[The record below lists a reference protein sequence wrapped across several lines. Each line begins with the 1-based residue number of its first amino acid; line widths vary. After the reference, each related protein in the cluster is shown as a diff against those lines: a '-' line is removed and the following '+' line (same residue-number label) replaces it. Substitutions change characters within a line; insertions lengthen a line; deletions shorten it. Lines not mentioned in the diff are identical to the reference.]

1 MRGLAWVVREG
12 KEKREEE
19 EEFLSREIHLAYSA
33 GARGENF
40 FNTRQKKLSI
50 QFYLVPDN
58 SRLTRHTSSRARVD
72 RIKKKRNLIPLTFNH
87 NESVEQHN
95 SYKVTFNFDNN

>member
-12 KEKREEE
+12 KEKGGRGWRD
-19 EEFLSREIHLAYSA
+19 FSREIHLAYSA

-40 FNTRQKKLSI
+40 LNTRQKKLSI

-58 SRLTRHTSSRARVD
+58 SRLTRHTSSRVRVD

-87 NESVEQHN
+87 NESQ
-95 SYKVTFNFDNN
+95 TT